1 MFTKL
6 ISFVC
11 VLTLA
16 SISFGA
22 GVPMFNPPPATML
35 APGDPDGGVLVADWQ
50 NSFDT
55 LMVGWGDVMLGFSGN
70 GATRNGTALKA
81 VNMAGGWSQALSLK
95 LDGFKHSDYTVFDAG
110 PKQVCPSGYA
120 NNEDFLNWLLDNCD
134 YDTFEI
140 DVTVK
145 SADWVEDIDPTTNP
159 YGNIF
164 IVVNAG
170 GFDNAGNLGGL
181 WAQQAGIAL
190 PMDVTTRCVWD
201 LDTLTVTAKQD
212 AINLYQTYCN
222 DRYFEIFLINDNGG
236 YTTGTWYLDNAR
248 ITPEPATIALLGLG
262 ALSLIR
268 RKR

>member
-1 MFTKL
+1 
-6 ISFVC
+6 
-11 VLTLA
+11 
-16 SISFGA
+16 
-22 GVPMFNPPPATML
+22 
-35 APGDPDGGVLVADWQ
+35 
-50 NSFDT
+50 
-55 LMVGWGDVMLGFSGN
+55 MVGWGDVLLGFAGN

-81 VNMAGGWSQALSLK
+81 VGMAGSWGVALSLK

-145 SADWVEDIDPTTNP
+145 SADWVEDEDPLTDP
-159 YGNIF
+159 YNNIF
-164 IVVNAG
+164 IVVNTGGYDAAG
-170 GFDNAGNLGGL
+170 AWGGL
-181 WAQQAGIAL
+181 WLQQAGISL
-190 PMDVTTRCVWD
+190 PMDATTRTIWD
-201 LDTLTVTAKQD
+201 ISTAKQD
-212 AINLYQTYCN
+212 TINLYTTYCN
-222 DRYFEIFLINDNGG
+222 DRYFEVFLINDNGG
-236 YTTGTWYLDNAR
+236 YTSGTWYLDNAR